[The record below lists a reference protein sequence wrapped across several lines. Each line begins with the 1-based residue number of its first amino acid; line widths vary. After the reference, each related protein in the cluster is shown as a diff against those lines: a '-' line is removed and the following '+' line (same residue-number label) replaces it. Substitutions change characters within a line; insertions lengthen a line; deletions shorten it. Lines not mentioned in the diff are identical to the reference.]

1 MPKTTLKKYYTKVN
15 SFFLSEKL
23 KEELEKVIVIVAI
36 VSFIIHLIIIGLID
50 FDMIDFG
57 EYDGNLIISPISA
70 IYTPFSIIL
79 IYEVYL
85 LVFYLP
91 KSITIYIGK
100 QYEIITL
107 ILIRKIFYD
116 LSNLEFSSSW
126 FSIEEDIQFT
136 LDLAATLALFFLIF
150 IFYKLNAKNKI
161 EKEKITNK
169 TKSHIKVKN
178 VFATILVPTI
188 VLLAL
193 FSFGSWFYETLTSTD
208 YASTSIKTVNT
219 VFFDDFFTVLIL
231 IDVLLLLFSF
241 LQTEEFSRV
250 IRNSGFVISTILI
263 KLSFSADNI
272 INTIL
277 IVVAVG
283 FGVLILYIYNQYF
296 KLNQTLNT

>member
-1 MPKTTLKKYYTKVN
+1 MSNFNFKESFKSLN
-15 SFFLSEKL
+15 SFFLSEDL
-23 KEELEKVIVIVAI
+23 KEQLEKIIVIVAI
-36 VSFIIHLIIIGLID
+36 VSFGIHLVIIGLID
-50 FDMIDFG
+50 FDFLDMG
-57 EYDGNLIISPISA
+57 KYDGNLIISPISA

-91 KSITIYIGK
+91 KSITNYIGK

-116 LSNLEFSSSW
+116 LSNLEFSSDW
-126 FSIEEDIQFT
+126 FSIEGDIQFT
-136 LDLAATLALFFLIF
+136 IDLIATLTLFFLIF
-150 IFYKLNAKNKI
+150 QFYRLNTKNKV
-161 EKEKITNK
+161 EKEKLTNK
-169 TKSHIKVKN
+169 TKTHIKVKN
-178 VFATILVPTI
+178 VFATILVPVI
-188 VLLAL
+188 VLLAI
-193 FSFGSWFYETLTSTD
+193 FSFGSWLYETLNSTD
-208 YASTSIKTVNT
+208 YSSTSIKAVNT
-219 VFFDDFFTVLIL
+219 IFFDDFFTVLIL

-277 IVVAVG
+277 IVVAVS

-296 KLNQTLNT
+296 KLNQRIKS